1 MGTCSHSGRV
11 RPPTAGCFTKRSSRR
26 AGRSSCAR
34 ARKRATP
41 SRSCRST
48 APASGRA
55 AGSVTAGAGRPE
67 GIHPTSRYRNWASRC
82 RTGRGRRRI
91 GGFARRSSN
100 TRPLPSIEMARWW
113 TICAGVHLPGGA
125 RCQSASGR
133 PANGPS
139 TTSGIAANPSDLT
152 TVASSTFIP
161 KIVRMNLLRRH
172 PIALALIALLLLSAL
187 GPLPPLLGVA
197 AVILPRPVP
206 RLVAA
211 DSTLTVIDYHAH
223 TALSHDGRRGW
234 TIADLAAWHA
244 AQGFGAS
251 YVTDHNVVFNGG
263 VDDPIRLL
271 PGVEWSVYDQHIVA
285 LGAVAPVERGVYGR
299 DTRAMLGLFGALH
312 RQGAIG
318 IASLPEYWRNHWA
331 ELDDFV
337 AAGADGFEIVNCA
350 PKAIGFPAAA
360 RAQVLEVAES
370 HDLLVVGASDNHGW
384 GKVTCVWNLSSPSA
398 HGYRSNRVIARPI
411 ALAQGEWQPWTAAY
425 TQPWL
430 MLAGLSWSERSS
442 WLTWI
447 LVILIYR
454 AVPRRAG
461 DPGGIGILARSLS
474 LKILRLRRPPP
485 ATG

>member
-1 MGTCSHSGRV
+1 M
-11 RPPTAGCFTKRSSRR
+11 
-26 AGRSSCAR
+26 
-34 ARKRATP
+34 
-41 SRSCRST
+41 
-48 APASGRA
+48 
-55 AGSVTAGAGRPE
+55 
-67 GIHPTSRYRNWASRC
+67 
-82 RTGRGRRRI
+82 
-91 GGFARRSSN
+91 
-100 TRPLPSIEMARWW
+100 
-113 TICAGVHLPGGA
+113 
-125 RCQSASGR
+125 
-133 PANGPS
+133 
-139 TTSGIAANPSDLT
+139 
-152 TVASSTFIP
+152 TVASGTLIP
-161 KIVRMNLLRRH
+161 KIVRVNLLRRH
-172 PIALALIALLLLSAL
+172 PIAFTLIALVLLSAL
-187 GPLPPLLGVA
+187 APLPALVDAVSGAPPADVDLVRPTLYTLLAPVSDVLDALTFLSGERAIAFLVTWVAALALWGLLRRGPLWRRVAAAVLGPLAVILLGIA
-197 AVILPRPVP
+197 AVLLPRPVP

-234 TIADLAAWHA
+234 TLADLAAWHA

-263 VDDPIRLL
+263 VDTLSSLL

-285 LGAVAPVERGVYGR
+285 LGKVAPVERGAYGR
-299 DTRAMLGLFGALH
+299 DTRSMLGLFDALH

-360 RAQVLEVAES
+360 RARVLQLAEL

-384 GKVTCVWNLSSPSA
+384 GQVTCVWNLSSPSA

-411 ALAQGEWQPWTAAY
+411 ALAQGERQPWTAAY

-430 MLAGLSWSERSS
+430 MLTGLSWSERSS
-442 WLTWI
+442 WITWI

-461 DPGGIGILARSLS
+461 DPAGIGILARSLS
-474 LKILRLRRPPP
+474 LKILKLKRQPP
-485 ATG
+485 AP

>member
-1 MGTCSHSGRV
+1 
-11 RPPTAGCFTKRSSRR
+11 
-26 AGRSSCAR
+26 
-34 ARKRATP
+34 
-41 SRSCRST
+41 
-48 APASGRA
+48 
-55 AGSVTAGAGRPE
+55 
-67 GIHPTSRYRNWASRC
+67 
-82 RTGRGRRRI
+82 
-91 GGFARRSSN
+91 
-100 TRPLPSIEMARWW
+100 
-113 TICAGVHLPGGA
+113 
-125 RCQSASGR
+125 
-133 PANGPS
+133 
-139 TTSGIAANPSDLT
+139 
-152 TVASSTFIP
+152 
-161 KIVRMNLLRRH
+161 MNLLRRH
-172 PIALALIALLLLSAL
+172 LIALALIALVFLSAL
-187 GPLPPLLGVA
+187 VPLPPLVDAVSGAPPADVDLVRPALYTLLAPVSNVLDALTFLSRERAKAFLVTWIAALALWGLRQRGSLRRRLVAAVLAPLAVILLGVA
-197 AVILPRPVP
+197 AVLLPRPVP

-234 TIADLAAWHA
+234 TLADLADWHA

-263 VDDPIRLL
+263 VDYPIRLL

-299 DTRAMLGLFGALH
+299 DTRAMLTLFGELH

-318 IASLPEYWRNHWA
+318 IASLSEYWRNHWG

-350 PKAIGFPAAA
+350 PRAIGFPAAA
-360 RAQVLEVAES
+360 RARVLRIAES
-370 HDLLVVGASDNHGW
+370 RDLLVVGASDNHGW
-384 GKVTCVWNLSSPSA
+384 GQVTCVWNLSSPSA
-398 HGYRSNRVIARPI
+398 HGFRSNRVIARPI

-430 MLAGLSWSERSS
+430 MFAGLSWSERSS

-454 AVPRRAG
+454 AVPRREG
-461 DPGGIGILARSLS
+461 DPRGIGILARSLS

-485 ATG
+485 TPPPSTD

>member
-1 MGTCSHSGRV
+1 V
-11 RPPTAGCFTKRSSRR
+11 
-26 AGRSSCAR
+26 
-34 ARKRATP
+34 
-41 SRSCRST
+41 
-48 APASGRA
+48 
-55 AGSVTAGAGRPE
+55 
-67 GIHPTSRYRNWASRC
+67 
-82 RTGRGRRRI
+82 
-91 GGFARRSSN
+91 
-100 TRPLPSIEMARWW
+100 
-113 TICAGVHLPGGA
+113 
-125 RCQSASGR
+125 
-133 PANGPS
+133 
-139 TTSGIAANPSDLT
+139 
-152 TVASSTFIP
+152 
-161 KIVRMNLLRRH
+161 NLLRRH
-172 PIALALIALLLLSAL
+172 PIAFVLIALVLLSAL
-187 GPLPPLLGVA
+187 GPLPPLVDAVSGAPPADVDLVRPMLYTLLAPISNVLDALTFLSLERAKALLLGWTAVLALWGLLRRGTLRRRLVVAALGPVAVVVLGVA
-197 AVILPRPVP
+197 AVVLPRPVP

-234 TIADLAAWHA
+234 TLADLAAWHA

-251 YVTDHNVVFNGG
+251 YVTDHNLVFNGG
-263 VDDPIRLL
+263 VDTLIRLL

-285 LGAVAPVERGVYGR
+285 LGAVAPIERGVYGR
-299 DTRAMLGLFGALH
+299 DTHAMLGLFGALH

-370 HDLLVVGASDNHGW
+370 RDLLVVGASDNHGW

-398 HGYRSNRVIARPI
+398 HGFRSNRVIARPI

-442 WLTWI
+442 WVTWI

-461 DPGGIGILARSLS
+461 DPAGIGILARSLS
-474 LKILRLRRPPP
+474 LKILRLRRPLPPPPPPP